1 MPAGSEPVVKA
12 KKSKDHS
19 SKHKDGL
26 KGIELGDDVRASSG
40 ANTPLPPAHF
50 EEYRE
55 DDADQGSGNGT
66 PAVETVP
73 VAVAS
78 SEVQV
83 VKVKRKKKKA
93 VDDSSKK
100 KTEAS

>member
-1 MPAGSEPVVKA
+1 MPAGSEPVAKA
-12 KKSKDHS
+12 KRPREHS

-26 KGIELGDDVRASSG
+26 KGIEIGDDVRASSG

-55 DDADQGSGNGT
+55 DEADHGSGNGT
-66 PAVETVP
+66 PLPEAVP
-73 VAVAS
+73 VAS

-93 VDDSSKK
+93 VDGSGKK